1 MHWRLIE
8 WLRGEEI
15 ELEERNYHCNHSI
28 IDTAVA
34 AAVLQ
39 SVTNTAA
46 VGIQKYRYHVTPAS
60 NSAHWAKIWPGARSS
75 ANSIS
80 DLQTL
85 QIFCQK
91 LFSFCVHRIMEVW
104 VSEWSLIKLNITET
118 VRIIRTY
125 FWSDQNLN
133 IVHCPH
139 TDWSWIWEAT
149 LTIITDYLM
158 KWSLRDE

>member
-1 MHWRLIE
+1 M
-8 WLRGEEI
+8 
-15 ELEERNYHCNHSI
+15 
-28 IDTAVA
+28 
-34 AAVLQ
+34 
-39 SVTNTAA
+39 
-46 VGIQKYRYHVTPAS
+46 GIQKYRYHVTPAS
-60 NSAHWAKIWPGARSS
+60 NSAHWAKIWPEARSS

-125 FWSDQNLN
+125 FCSDQNIN

-139 TDWSWIWEAT
+139 TDWSWIWGSNSENNYWLSDEMVAKGRIISMFYIIHGRSAESCLMP
-149 LTIITDYLM
+149 LTINILKLLKYLVHED
-158 KWSLRDE
+158 SC